1 MKSAT
6 PVGADPTSE
15 PREAAACPCPNG
27 RAKKDR
33 IGTATVWSSFASA
46 NLFRSQVAKGITFQ
60 MLANVLAQASS
71 FLSLLV
77 AARLLGKEQYGRFAL
92 VQSTVNTF
100 IGVGALGLGVT
111 ATKYVS
117 EYRVKMPERVG
128 RVLGLSCSVAIAAA
142 FVFAAAYFITCP
154 LIVSAAYVGR
164 VRIGAICIF
173 FTALN
178 GYQLGAL
185 AGFENFRRIAR
196 ISATT
201 AFLNPILVVVLTHY
215 FDLAGA
221 LTALSFNS
229 FLTWCFY
236 HFAVEEECRRWNCRL
251 VFRGILAEGRCLV
264 SISAPASLSGIV
276 ASLAAWTSTLML
288 SKQSDGLNQMALW
301 SAAGSFRL
309 IVMFIPLVLVRVMMP
324 RLNSLRAQSHS
335 AKLVGLFRVF
345 VLSTAFIAGGVASL
359 FLIFGQHLLALFGK
373 GFLDTDGVLP
383 IVLLSAVI
391 EAVAGS
397 LSQALVIQGRM
408 WQQVFAMASWSLVL
422 VVVAQVTV
430 FAGAR
435 GIALANLIAWAVA
448 ILIYFRVCRLGEA
461 SEQPKAIS
469 AGVTNE

>member
-15 PREAAACPCPNG
+15 LRETAVCACPNG
-27 RAKKDR
+27 EGKRGHYRYRDGLEFLR
-33 IGTATVWSSFASA
+33 VRQSVSVSSGQRDYFPDACECSGA
-46 NLFRSQVAKGITFQ
+46 GELISEP
-60 MLANVLAQASS
+60 
-71 FLSLLV
+71 LV

-100 IGVGALGLGVT
+100 IGVGALGLGIT

-154 LIVSAAYVGR
+154 LIVSAPYVGR

-185 AGFENFRRIAR
+185 AGFENFPRIAR

-201 AFLNPILVVVLTHY
+201 AFLNPILVILLTHY

-229 FLTWCFY
+229 FLTWCCY
-236 HFAVEEECRRWNCRL
+236 HFAVQEECRRWNCRL

-288 SKQSDGLNQMALW
+288 SRQSDGLNQMALW

-408 WQQVFAMASWSLVL
+408 WHRCSQWLPGLLSLSWWPKS
-422 VVVAQVTV
+422 
-430 FAGAR
+430 R
-435 GIALANLIAWAVA
+435 YSWELAA
-448 ILIYFRVCRLGEA
+448 
-461 SEQPKAIS
+461 
-469 AGVTNE
+469 